1 MDREV
6 TNGEPEYVP
15 TPEQIEEACRQI
27 RAEWSL
33 RELKRREPGGKPVRW
48 TVPEVELG
56 TG

>member
-1 MDREV
+1 MSS
-6 TNGEPEYVP
+6 EPEYEP
-15 TPEQIEEACRQI
+15 TPEEIEEACRQI
-27 RAEWSL
+27 RAGWSL